1 MTLAH
6 HSAVSILGV
15 RSIMNVTY
23 RICPFG
29 GCYCKIDNEVQTIKN
44 QAQLGAHQQEENHK
58 SYYNVFEAWI

>member
-6 HSAVSILGV
+6 HSAVSILG
-15 RSIMNVTY
+15 STFIVTY

-29 GCYCKIDNEVQTIKN
+29 GCYCKIDPEVQTIKN
-44 QAQLGAHQQEENHK
+44 QTQLGAHQQEEIHK